1 MRKSVKFSTID
12 GTVAAPAS
20 KSIVQRVIAMALLA
34 EGTSRFGNVTLCD
47 DSQAA
52 IEIARALG
60 AEIELTERNLTL
72 KGGFKPRKKVL
83 DCGESGLCSRLFA
96 AVAALS
102 PQELILTGRPA
113 LRKRP
118 ADMIPEPLQKLGAR
132 CESDNGHLPL
142 KISGPLKGG
151 NVKID
156 GSVSSQ
162 FLTGL
167 LIALPVV
174 AADSE
179 ISVDNLKSKPY
190 IDLTIEILEKF
201 GIHIENY
208 NYCRF
213 IIPGGQKYQATEF
226 NVEGDFSGAA
236 FLLTAGALRGRIT
249 VTGLNPKSQQ
259 ADRAILDLLQQC
271 GARVKIASGEISV
284 AHSKLQAFTCDANH
298 YPDLFPPLVA
308 LAAGCEGVSQIAG
321 VERLLYK
328 ESDRAAVLKT
338 EFGKLGI
345 DINIE
350 GDAMLIKGGKIQG
363 GLTEAH
369 NDHRIAM
376 ALAIAGLCSEKPVV
390 IAGAECVTKSYPT
403 FFDDLKSVGGNIDE

>member
-1 MRKSVKFSTID
+1 MQKSVKFSTID

-151 NVKID
+151 KVKID

-167 LIALPVV
+167 LIALPIV

-190 IDLTIEILEKF
+190 IDLTIAILEKF
-201 GIHIENY
+201 GVHIENH
-208 NYCRF
+208 NYYRF
-213 IIPGGQKYQATEF
+213 FIPGGQKYHATEF
-226 NVEGDFSGAA
+226 DVEGDFSGAA

-259 ADRAILDLLQQC
+259 ADRAILELLQQC
-271 GARVKIASGEISV
+271 GARVKISPDEISV

-298 YPDLFPPLVA
+298 YPDLFPPLVG

-345 DINIE
+345 DISIE
-350 GDAMLIKGGKIQG
+350 GETMLIKGGKIQG

-390 IAGAECVTKSYPT
+390 ISGA
-403 FFDDLKSVGGNIDE
+403 

>member
-259 ADRAILDLLQQC
+259 ADRAILDLLQQ
-271 GARVKIASGEISV
+271 
-284 AHSKLQAFTCDANH
+284 
-298 YPDLFPPLVA
+298 
-308 LAAGCEGVSQIAG
+308 
-321 VERLLYK
+321 
-328 ESDRAAVLKT
+328 
-338 EFGKLGI
+338 
-345 DINIE
+345 
-350 GDAMLIKGGKIQG
+350 
-363 GLTEAH
+363 
-369 NDHRIAM
+369 
-376 ALAIAGLCSEKPVV
+376 
-390 IAGAECVTKSYPT
+390 
-403 FFDDLKSVGGNIDE
+403 

>member
-20 KSIVQRVIAMALLA
+20 KSVVQRVIAMALLA

-60 AEIELTERNLTL
+60 AEIDLTDRILTV
-72 KGGFKPRKKVL
+72 KGGFKPRQTVL

-102 PQELILTGRPA
+102 PQELVLTGRPA
-113 LRKRP
+113 LCQRP

-151 NVKID
+151 KVKID
-156 GSVSSQ
+156 GSISSQ

-167 LIALPVV
+167 LVALPVV

-179 ISVDNLKSKPY
+179 ISVENLKSKPY
-190 IDLTIEILEKF
+190 IDLTIAILGKF
-201 GIHIENY
+201 GIHIENH
-208 NYCRF
+208 NYSRF
-213 IIPGGQKYQATEF
+213 FIPGGQKYQATEF
-226 NVEGDFSGAA
+226 DVEGDFSGAA
-236 FLLTAGALRGRIT
+236 FLLTAGALRGQIT
-249 VTGLNPKSQQ
+249 VTGLNPASQQ
-259 ADRAILDLLQQC
+259 ADRAILELLQQC
-271 GARVKIASGEISV
+271 GARVKISTGEIGV
-284 AHSKLQAFTCDANH
+284 VHSELHAFTCDANH

-308 LAAGCEGVSQIAG
+308 LAAGCEGVSRIAG
-321 VERLLYK
+321 AERLFYK
-328 ESDRAAVLKT
+328 ESNRAAVLKT

-345 DINIE
+345 DIGIE
-350 GDAMLIKGGKIQG
+350 GDTMLIKGSKVQG
-363 GLTEAH
+363 GLTESH

-376 ALAIAGLCSEKPVV
+376 ALAIAGLGSEKPVV
-390 IAGAECVTKSYPT
+390 IEGAECVAKSYPT